1 MMKATHAVVTLIVGL
16 TVGMIWLKTFWRNPN
31 SVPAS
36 IIAMP
41 IAAAILGLGHW
52 VAYDFAIGHWAGD
65 FSLIQAL
72 FNVGVALALQNRRSE
87 RAQIAA

>member
-1 MMKATHAVVTLIVGL
+1 MKATHALITLIVGL
-16 TVGMIWLKTFWRNPN
+16 AVGIIWLRTFWRNPN

-36 IIAMP
+36 VIAMP

-72 FNVGVALALQNRRSE
+72 FNIAVALTLLNRRSE
-87 RAQIAA
+87 RAHIVA